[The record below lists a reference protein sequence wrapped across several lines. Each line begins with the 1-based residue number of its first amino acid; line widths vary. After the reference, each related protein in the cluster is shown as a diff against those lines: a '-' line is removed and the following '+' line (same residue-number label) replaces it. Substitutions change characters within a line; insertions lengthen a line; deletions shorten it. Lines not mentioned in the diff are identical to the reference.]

1 MVFVYMQCIKRLSRS
16 RDNSNSNGNN
26 SNGNTYYNTYNW
38 NIFNGECILIQVIYK
53 NWKGQTFQIPF
64 NNITHA
70 KKKAD
75 ELKKKYIGVKV
86 VKVKEE
92 ILYIP

>member
-1 MVFVYMQCIKRLSRS
+1 MI
-16 RDNSNSNGNN
+16 
-26 SNGNTYYNTYNW
+26 
-38 NIFNGECILIQVIYK
+38 
-53 NWKGQTFQIPF
+53 QIPY

-86 VKVKEE
+86 VKVEE
-92 ILYIP
+92 KILYIPQVICMRSLKNKINELEERIKSNRKAIAELDEMFYKFRR

>member
-1 MVFVYMQCIKRLSRS
+1 MVFVCMQCIKRLSRS
-16 RDNSNSNGNN
+16 QFTSKSNGNN
-26 SNGNTYYNTYNW
+26 SNGNTYYNTYNR

-53 NWKGQTFQIPF
+53 NGKGQMIQIPY

-86 VKVKEE
+86 VKVEE
-92 ILYIP
+92 KILYIP

>member
-1 MVFVYMQCIKRLSRS
+1 M
-16 RDNSNSNGNN
+16 
-26 SNGNTYYNTYNW
+26 
-38 NIFNGECILIQVIYK
+38 IQVIYK

-75 ELKKKYIGVKV
+75 ELKKKYIGVKA
-86 VKVKEE
+86 VKVEEE
-92 ILYIP
+92 ILYIPEDTHNIMEGI

>member
-1 MVFVYMQCIKRLSRS
+1 M
-16 RDNSNSNGNN
+16 
-26 SNGNTYYNTYNW
+26 
-38 NIFNGECILIQVIYK
+38 IQVIYK

-75 ELKKKYIGVKV
+75 ELKGKYIGVKV

>member
-1 MVFVYMQCIKRLSRS
+1 MHF
-16 RDNSNSNGNN
+16 DTSN
-26 SNGNTYYNTYNW
+26 
-38 NIFNGECILIQVIYK
+38 IQELE
-53 NWKGQTFQIPF
+53 KGTLQIPF

>member
-16 RDNSNSNGNN
+16 WFIGKNNGNN
-26 SNGNTYYNTYNW
+26 SDGNINYNTYNR